1 MEILERFVPWLVE
14 VVGAMGYPGIVA
26 LMFLES
32 SFFPFPSE
40 VVVPPAGYLA
50 AAGQMNLLLV
60 IAGGIAGSILGALFN
75 YWISLKFGRPFF
87 KRWGKYFLVSGK
99 TLDKAEVFFEKHGHI
114 STFIGRLIPGV
125 RQLIS
130 LPAGVARMRIDLFLF
145 YTALGSGIWVTVLAL
160 VGYWVGN
167 NQELVMDYLDRATM
181 WMVAGCLVLAAL
193 YMFHYRRQS
202 PHRRR

>member
-1 MEILERFVPWLVE
+1 VEYLEQFVPWLVE
-14 VVGAMGYPGIVA
+14 AIDSMGYAGIMA

-50 AAGQMNLLLV
+50 AAGQMNLFFI
-60 IAGGIAGSILGALFN
+60 IAAGIAGSILGALFN

-87 KRWGKYFLVSGK
+87 QRWGKYFLVSGK
-99 TLDKAEVFFEKHGHI
+99 TLDRAEIFFEKHGHI

-130 LPAGVARMRIDLFLF
+130 LPAGVARMRMDLFLL
-145 YTALGSGIWVTVLAL
+145 YTTLGSGIWVTLLAFI
-160 VGYWVGN
+160 GYWVGN
-167 NQELVMDYLDRATM
+167 NQELVRGYLDRATM
-181 WMVAGCLVLAAL
+181 WMVAGCTVLVIL
-193 YMFHYRRQS
+193 YVIR
-202 PHRRR
+202 HRRKQRRKGS

>member
-1 MEILERFVPWLVE
+1 VEILERFVPWLVE

-50 AAGQMNLLLV
+50 AAGQMNLFLV

-130 LPAGVARMRIDLFLF
+130 LPAGVARMRMDLFLF

-193 YMFHYRRQS
+193 YMFRHWRQS

>member
-1 MEILERFVPWLVE
+1 MLERFVPWLVE
-14 VVGAMGYPGIVA
+14 IIGSMGYPGIVA

-50 AAGQMNLLLV
+50 AAGQMNLFFI
-60 IAGGIAGSILGALFN
+60 IAAGIAGSILGALFN
-75 YWISLKFGRPFF
+75 YWISLRFGRPFF
-87 KRWGKYFLVSGK
+87 QRWGKYLLVSEK
-99 TLDKAEVFFEKHGHI
+99 TLDKAEVFFKKHGHI

-130 LPAGVARMRIDLFLF
+130 LPAGVARMRMDLFLF

-167 NQELVMDYLDRATM
+167 NQELVMDYLDRATL
-181 WMVAGCLVLAAL
+181 WMVSGCIALAVL
-193 YMFHYRRQS
+193 YMIH
-202 PHRRR
+202 HRRKNRGGH

>member
-1 MEILERFVPWLVE
+1 VEYLEQFVPWLVE
-14 VVGAMGYPGIVA
+14 AIDSMGYAGIMA

-50 AAGQMNLLLV
+50 AAGQMNLFFI
-60 IAGGIAGSILGALFN
+60 IAAGIAGSILGALFN

-87 KRWGKYFLVSGK
+87 QRWGKYFLVSGK
-99 TLDKAEVFFEKHGHI
+99 TLDRAEIFFEKHGHI

-130 LPAGVARMRIDLFLF
+130 LPAGVARMRMDLFLL
-145 YTALGSGIWVTVLAL
+145 YTTLGSGIWVTVLAFI
-160 VGYWVGN
+160 GYWVGN
-167 NQELVMDYLDRATM
+167 NQELVRGYLDRATM
-181 WMVAGCLVLAAL
+181 WMVAGCTVLVIL
-193 YMFHYRRQS
+193 YVIR
-202 PHRRR
+202 HRRKQRRKGS